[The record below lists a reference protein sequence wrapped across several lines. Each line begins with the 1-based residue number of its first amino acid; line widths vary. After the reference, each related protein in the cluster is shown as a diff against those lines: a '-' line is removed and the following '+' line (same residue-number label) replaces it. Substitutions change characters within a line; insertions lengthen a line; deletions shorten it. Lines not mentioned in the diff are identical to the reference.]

1 MHLGGAEYNV
11 AVNMANFGYGSKLA
25 SILPDNLLGNLALE
39 NLAKYNVN
47 TDFVESSGERLGTY
61 YVESGIG
68 PKAPNVIYDRKHSS
82 FVTNHLTCDLDSL
95 FSGVSL
101 LHVTGITIALSDDWL
116 TTIIKIMHFAMERG
130 VKISFDMNYCSK
142 LWTVDQAKKAYQ
154 QVLPYIDYCSANKK
168 DAVAFFEVDEHEKNY
183 YHAMKRAYPN
193 IELFFSTYRTVVN
206 ATHQTLAGNLW
217 INNQLYTSDQ
227 FDIYPI
233 VDRIGSGDACSAN
246 KKDAVAFFEVDEHEK
261 NYYHAMKRAYPN
273 IELFFSTYRT
283 VVNATHQTL
292 AGNLWIN
299 NQLYTSDQFD
309 IYPIV
314 DRIGSG
320 DAFTAG
326 ILHGILS
333 QTPPAQMI
341 DFATVSSVLK
351 HSIKGDVNLF
361 SHEDIKAFIDDGSS
375 ITR

>member
-1 MHLGGAEYNV
+1 LTNILTIGEILLRLSTEQGKRLSQSTSLDMHLGGAEYNV

-116 TTIIKIMHFAMERG
+116 TTIIKIMHFARERG
-130 VKISFDMNYCSK
+130 VKISFDMNYRSK

-154 QVLPYIDYCSANKK
+154 QVLPYIDY
-168 DAVAFFEVDEHEKNY
+168 
-183 YHAMKRAYPN
+183 
-193 IELFFSTYRTVVN
+193 
-206 ATHQTLAGNLW
+206 
-217 INNQLYTSDQ
+217 
-227 FDIYPI
+227 
-233 VDRIGSGDACSAN
+233 CSAN

-361 SHEDIKAFIDDGSS
+361 SHEDIEAFIDDGSS